1 MFSRSLKKALIVGI
15 DGVPH
20 SLLRTYLDHGLMP
33 NLREILKGGHL
44 LHPMNASIPDIS
56 SVSWTSFATGVNPGE
71 HGIYGFTDLR
81 PHSYSLYFP
90 NSKDRKAPTFWE
102 LLGKTAD
109 TTSSLSQQ
117 YLSKIDRPYRSIV
130 LNMPHTYPAYPMN
143 GILVAGFVA
152 IDLKKATYPD
162 SAFAYLNQMGYL
174 IDVDAE
180 KAKESKQALMQE
192 IWNCFEK
199 RKEAILHFFRK
210 ESWDLFCAC
219 VTETDRLH
227 HFFFDASGDT
237 HHPFHQAFLNF
248 YEELDKFIKTLYDEF
263 NRASRGKGFF
273 MILSDHG
280 FAPIRREVYMNAF
293 LREKEFLALND
304 TGDFYERISDQTRAF
319 DLDPCRIYIHGGE
332 AFPRGKVKKEERAQV
347 LKEIEEALRTLRG
360 EDGEQ
365 VIDRIFRREEIYR
378 GPYVGRAPDLV
389 CLPKDGYD
397 LKGSLEKKEIF
408 SRNLFTGMHT
418 WHDAFCILPSS
429 AKIAG
434 KPSVEEMAGYILGY
448 FTQTIKTN
456 DTNDS
461 E

>member
-1 MFSRSLKKALIVGI
+1 
-15 DGVPH
+15 
-20 SLLRTYLDHGLMP
+20 
-33 NLREILKGGHL
+33 
-44 LHPMNASIPDIS
+44 
-56 SVSWTSFATGVNPGE
+56 
-71 HGIYGFTDLR
+71 
-81 PHSYSLYFP
+81 
-90 NSKDRKAPTFWE
+90 
-102 LLGKTAD
+102 
-109 TTSSLSQQ
+109 
-117 YLSKIDRPYRSIV
+117 
-130 LNMPHTYPAYPMN
+130 
-143 GILVAGFVA
+143 
-152 IDLKKATYPD
+152 
-162 SAFAYLNQMGYL
+162 
-174 IDVDAE
+174 
-180 KAKESKQALMQE
+180 
-192 IWNCFEK
+192 
-199 RKEAILHFFRK
+199 
-210 ESWDLFCAC
+210 
-219 VTETDRLH
+219 
-227 HFFFDASGDT
+227 
-237 HHPFHQAFLNF
+237 
-248 YEELDKFIKTLYDEF
+248 LDKFIKTLYDEF